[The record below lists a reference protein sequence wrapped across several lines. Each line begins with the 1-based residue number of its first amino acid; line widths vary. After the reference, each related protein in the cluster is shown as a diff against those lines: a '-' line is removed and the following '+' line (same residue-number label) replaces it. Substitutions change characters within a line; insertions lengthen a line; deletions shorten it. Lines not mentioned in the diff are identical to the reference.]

1 MAKSVNGAN
10 DVCDVFLDDG
20 IMNCTCVCIYIYIY
34 IYMGMIMYTV
44 YHLIS
49 AGLVNKCKRG
59 EKHTCCL
66 KKEPLVL
73 ANLPEYCQK
82 S

>member
-34 IYMGMIMYTV
+34 IYIHGYDYV
-44 YHLIS
+44 YSIS
-49 AGLVNKCKRG
+49 FDKCRPG
-59 EKHTCCL
+59 
-66 KKEPLVL
+66 
-73 ANLPEYCQK
+73 Q
-82 S
+82 